1 MDCICIEI
9 IETGERRRIDRPV
22 FITTN
27 RNGILATPHAVKALG
42 VGDGER
48 IWSLGGLEGYPEA
61 RRITRAAYEETL
73 TAPDPD
79 PELTAEEALN
89 IILGGNYESK

>member
-9 IETGERRRIDRPV
+9 IETGERRRIDRPIW
-22 FITTN
+22 ITVN
-27 RNGILATPHAVKALG
+27 RNGILSTPHAVKALG
-42 VGDGER
+42 VGDGEH

-61 RRITRAAYEETL
+61 KKITLADYLETL
-73 TAPDPD
+73 TPPDPD

-89 IILGGNYESK
+89 IIMGGSYETE

>member
-1 MDCICIEI
+1 MEYICIEI

-27 RNGILATPHAVKALG
+27 RNGILSTPHAVKALG
-42 VGDGER
+42 VRDGDK

-61 RRITRAAYEETL
+61 RKITLAEYLETL
-73 TAPDPD
+73 TPPDPD
-79 PELTAEEALN
+79 PELSAEEALN
-89 IILGGNYESK
+89 IIMGGSYETE